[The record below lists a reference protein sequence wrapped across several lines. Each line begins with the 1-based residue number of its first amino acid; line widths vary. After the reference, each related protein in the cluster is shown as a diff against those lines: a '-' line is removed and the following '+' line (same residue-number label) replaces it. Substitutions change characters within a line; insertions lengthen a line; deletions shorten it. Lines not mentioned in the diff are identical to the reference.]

1 MLAAIGLSLLGVL
14 LLFAGGEGLIRGSA
28 GLALRLGLSPLIVGL
43 TVVAFGT
50 SSPELVVSLRA
61 ALQGNGDIAVG
72 NVVGSNIANICLIL
86 ALGALLRPMAAAAQ
100 VLKVEAPLA
109 LGASVLLVG
118 MLLDG
123 GLARWEGALLF
134 AGIVVYTTAAVV
146 LARKEPPAIREEFET
161 GIPASRAGLG
171 LLVPLVLGG
180 LVLLVLGAR
189 LFLSGATFLAREA
202 GISEAFIGLSLVAV
216 GTSLPELVTTVL
228 AAWKGEADIAVGNVV
243 GSNLFNVLGILG
255 LSALAAPIEIRGIAP
270 LDLAALV
277 LSGALLLPVL
287 FTGRRVTRPEGVAF
301 LALYAIY
308 LAARAASG

>member
-1 MLAAIGLSLLGVL
+1 
-14 LLFAGGEGLIRGSA
+14 
-28 GLALRLGLSPLIVGL
+28 
-43 TVVAFGT
+43 
-50 SSPELVVSLRA
+50 SLRA

-216 GTSLPELVTTVL
+216 GTSLPERVTTVL